1 MLLRREH
8 KYVNK
13 ECNLIN
19 PYLLTAI
26 LSIPINKLSWML
38 LESATEKVLDQI
50 DRSLLQVQAHWS
62 RMTEKSFQN
71 YIWKVE
77 VDNLVHIHIYGGHCW
92 VWDKP

>member
-1 MLLRREH
+1 MQRLLYTLQLLVLLLMLE
-8 KYVNK
+8 
-13 ECNLIN
+13 
-19 PYLLTAI
+19 T
-26 LSIPINKLSWML
+26 
-38 LESATEKVLDQI
+38 ATEKVLDQI

-77 VDNLVHIHIYGGHCW
+77 VDNLVHMHIYGHCW